1 MLACGNNNAPVLAL
15 VALIILVLAII
26 IAIAIDMRGAQHDH
40 FRGKDITK
48 DYLAYAQQYRQ
59 EHPNAPLFEGQGQ
72 DHHIKTVDDVK
83 HTLQTNG
90 LCDVFS
96 PKLVATNAAVVC
108 DKGDPLNI
116 PGGVFRVLTSKT
128 IARYPSPPIASS
140 WDPNWGAAVHVD
152 CTGATAA
159 PNMQMR

>member
-1 MLACGNNNAPVLAL
+1 MLACGKKVFAQ
-15 VALIILVLAII
+15 VALIILLLAII
-26 IAIAIDMRGAQHDH
+26 VAIAVEMHGALDH
-40 FRGKDITK
+40 FKGGRRRRRHD
-48 DYLAYAQQYRQ
+48 QQ
-59 EHPNAPLFEGQGQ
+59 PNTPLFEGQ
-72 DHHIKTVDDVK
+72 DYHNKTVDDIK